1 MSQSLYK
8 YIYREREKED
18 PHTHLEVW
26 FVSITCQNFT
36 CSLLLFHVFTEKIDG
51 LMFSENKLLHSS
63 EKGKE
68 KKKKRKGKTSN
79 NFRKPYLPTLG
90 TFLIQQYKYQSL
102 QLSIV

>member
-1 MSQSLYK
+1 MKTPRGTNTMSQSLYK

-68 KKKKRKGKTSN
+68 KKKRRKKEREKPAITSERHTCPHWGP
-79 NFRKPYLPTLG
+79 F
-90 TFLIQQYKYQSL
+90 
-102 QLSIV
+102 